1 MMRSDYFMI
10 FKKCSKYDVCSTV
23 FSMVGLV
30 ISVMNY
36 EIDCYAGAEDY
47 LTQGD
52 EMEVYPDPMENPR
65 NANKFTNPL
74 RCLVV
79 AMSVASILC
88 NFLRYR

>member
-47 LTQGD
+47 LT
-52 EMEVYPDPMENPR
+52 
-65 NANKFTNPL
+65 
-74 RCLVV
+74 
-79 AMSVASILC
+79 
-88 NFLRYR
+88 